1 VTSMMVRRKIREMLA
16 EDIGFADIT
25 SEALVPEDVRAR
37 AEIIVKQPGILAGI
51 TEAAIAFDEVGVRA
65 KIIKKD
71 GQRVRLGDIVM
82 QVEGSA
88 RGILAAER
96 TALNLLMR
104 MSGVAT
110 ATREMLERARKVDP
124 DIVIAATRKT
134 MPLLSYFDKRAIR
147 MGGGDP
153 HRFRLDDCVVVK
165 DNHIRLVG
173 SIDAAVKRARGA
185 SFSKKVEIEVNRP
198 KDALDAARAGAD
210 IVMLDNMRPA
220 DVKRAVESITK
231 AGLRK
236 RVMLE
241 ASGGIDPSNVVGYA
255 ASGVDIV
262 SSSYMTLRAPAL
274 DMSLEIGKGK
284 GLKSSS
290 GKHK

>member
-51 TEAAIAFDEVGVRA
+51 TEATIAFDEVGVRA

-71 GQRVRLGDIVM
+71 GQRVRAGNVVM
-82 QVEGSA
+82 RVEGSA

-153 HRFRLDDCVVVK
+153 HRFRLDDCVLVK

-220 DVKRAVESITK
+220 DVKRAVGSITK
-231 AGLRK
+231 AGLRG